1 MKIKILVIGKL
12 KELQFKDKINQYLKW
27 IKIDYPIELVILKER
42 KEKELIKIISKHISS
57 KDILFCLSEEG
68 VQYNSVKFSEFIHTV
83 NRNLVFLIAGPDGH
97 FKLIKDKSDEIL
109 SLSKFTFPHEMATL
123 ILTEQIF
130 RSISI
135 QKRSK
140 YHRV

>member
-135 QKRSK
+135 QKGSK